1 MILADTS
8 AWVEYLR
15 ATGSAADRRVS
26 NLIDDEGPLTV
37 TEPVVMEVLAGARDD
52 RREMELRRLLGRFP
66 LLRFDP
72 VIDFDAA
79 TRIYRSCRRNGVM
92 PRGFVDC
99 MIASVAARHDATLLA
114 VDGDLVRIAEVIGI
128 SVDDG

>member
-15 ATGSAADRRVS
+15 ATGSATDRRVS
-26 NLIDDEGPLTV
+26 DLIVSDGPLTV
-37 TEPVVMEVLAGARDD
+37 TEPVVMEVAAGARTD
-52 RREMELRRLLGRFP
+52 RREMELRRFLSRFP

-79 TRIYRSCRRNGVM
+79 TRIYRSCRRVGVT

-99 MIASVAARHDATLLA
+99 MIASVAARHDATLLT
-114 VDGDLVRIAEVIGI
+114 VDGDVVRIAEVIGVPI
-128 SVDDG
+128 DA